1 MNGQRYFSKRASE
14 NSDLAR
20 QFGRADA
27 ELDFA
32 QELRT
37 AREGRGLT
45 QQQLAERM
53 GVTQSVVARLEQA
66 GRTPCLPTLLSLA
79 EALDAEVRVLPKY
92 AVHIELKQLSQSGN
106 GARPASDAKSAR

>member
-1 MNGQRYFSKRASE
+1 MNGQQYFSKRASE

-20 QFGRADA
+20 HFARADA

-66 GRTPCLPTLLSLA
+66 GRSPCLPTLLSRNLSTLLRQFLLGIR
-79 EALDAEVRVLPKY
+79 EVLPGLHQ
-92 AVHIELKQLSQSGN
+92 APPPVALR
-106 GARPASDAKSAR
+106 AC